1 MKMLNEKIPTKEHF
15 DRLLECVRT
24 TDESISLHT
33 IKVYLEELEHIVF
46 PEPDDPLVREW
57 IDNGWIK

>member
-1 MKMLNEKIPTKEHF
+1 MLDKKIPTKEHF

-33 IKVYLEELEHIVF
+33 IKVYVEELEKIVF
-46 PEPDDPLVREW
+46 PEPEDPLVRQW
-57 IDNGWIK
+57 IEDGLIK